1 MKTIK
6 RIVKKA
12 GSWIIQTFSKPMYY
26 TPTGIIPIVRGN
38 SIMGIR

>member
-26 TPTGIIPIVRGN
+26 TNSEGVIPLWELGK
-38 SIMGIR
+38 